1 MRTAIVGC
9 GLIGKKRAEAIP
21 KDVEL
26 MGCFDISTDAANQFS
41 NDFGCVV
48 FSNVNEMLQNE
59 KLDFV
64 IIATRHDSL
73 SSLALECINANK
85 HVFVEK
91 PGAIRAKDLRE
102 IAEKATQRNVKL
114 HIGFNHQYHPAI
126 IRMFEL
132 IQQDTIGT
140 PMYLR
145 ARYGHGGRLGYEKEW
160 RANKLISGGG
170 ELIDQGSH
178 LIDLSLRIF
187 GNLKLEY
194 AYTPTYFWDM
204 QVEDNAFMALKDDLG
219 RMSFLHASCTE
230 WKNLFSL
237 EVYGRAGKLEISGLG
252 RSYGIEKLT
261 LYRMLPEMGPPLT
274 ETWEFLDPDNSWSLE
289 LNEFISDI
297 KFDTDFSDNISS
309 SIRVLELIEEIY
321 ERSGR

>member
-26 MGCFDISTDAANQFS
+26 VGCFDISTSTANQFS
-41 NDFGCVV
+41 VDFDCVV
-48 FSNVNEMLQNE
+48 YSNVTEMLENE

-91 PGAIRAKDLRE
+91 PGAIRARDLRK
-102 IAEKATQRNVKL
+102 IAQKATQRNVKL
-114 HIGFNHQYHPAI
+114 HIGFNHQYHPAV

-132 IQQDTIGT
+132 IRQGTIGT

-160 RANKLISGGG
+160 RANKIISGGG

-178 LIDLSLRIF
+178 LIDLSLRLF
-187 GNLKLEY
+187 GNLKLDY

-204 QVEDNAFMALKDDLG
+204 PVEDNVFMALKDNLG

-252 RSYGIEKLT
+252 RSYGVERLT
-261 LYRMLPEMGPPLT
+261 LYRMLPEMGPPLIQ
-274 ETWEFLDPDNSWSLE
+274 TWEFQDPDISWSLE

-297 KFDTDFSDNISS
+297 RLDTKFSDNISS